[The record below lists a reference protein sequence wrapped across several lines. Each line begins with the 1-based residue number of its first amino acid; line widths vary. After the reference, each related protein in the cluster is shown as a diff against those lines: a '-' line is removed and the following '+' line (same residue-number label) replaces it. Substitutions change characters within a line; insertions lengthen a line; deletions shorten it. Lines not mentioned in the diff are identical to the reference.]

1 MGYAWIMK
9 QLDKSRTLQI
19 IVFFTFLNTIAI
31 TPFWNK
37 DGMIIP
43 KLIIMFTLSMYLLPI
58 IITNRFLILSSKITR
73 FIVIIQC
80 VLLVQNLIV
89 LISSSA
95 PIEQQVFGRT
105 GRGLGLVTTF
115 SLAIVLIVTMLL
127 VERNKENKILIG
139 LILSGLISSLYS
151 ILQSFGIDL
160 LKWDSRTNG
169 VIGTLGNPNFQSA
182 FAAMV
187 LVPSIL
193 YFTKSHKQYL
203 LALIMFMFFSFT
215 IYRTQSTQ
223 GIIAGFFSIAVA
235 LIIYS
240 WYRNKLLFVFMLLS
254 ALISALFAI
263 LGMLNMGPISG
274 YLYKV
279 SVQSRGDF
287 WRAAFNT
294 ANENPIFGVGLD
306 SFGDY
311 SLKYRD
317 EVAANHSFAEYTDNA
332 HNFFLEHAATG
343 GYPSAILNLL
353 ITVSVLLAFMNI
365 QRSIKKFDAT
375 TVSLFSSWAAFQMTA
390 VISPGNLVTMHWNAI
405 LSGAILGI
413 AKFVSPSPSPSQA
426 PVTKANEGKIKS
438 PTLVSSTFAITA
450 LVVLFP
456 LFNVDRM
463 QLTGMKTGNANL
475 VIKATTSYPESTV
488 RYSLISREL
497 LNSGLTQQ
505 SLELSRSG
513 TRFNPNSAGLW
524 ALVLVNPNAQKGERI
539 EAREKIL
546 QLDPFNVEVRNFI
559 P

>member
-1 MGYAWIMK
+1 MK
-9 QLDKSRTLQI
+9 QLDKSSTLQI
-19 IVFFTFLNTIAI
+19 ILFFTLLHTIAI

-43 KLIIMFTLSMYLLPI
+43 KLIIMFILSMYLSPI
-58 IITNRFLILSSKITR
+58 IIKNRHLIPSSKITK
-73 FIVIIQC
+73 IVVIIQC
-80 VLLVQNLIV
+80 VLLLQNLIV
-89 LISSSA
+89 LVTSSA
-95 PIEQQVFGRT
+95 PLEQQVFGRT
-105 GRGLGLVTTF
+105 GRGLGFITTF
-115 SLAIVLIVTMLL
+115 SLSIILIATMLL
-127 VERNKENKILIG
+127 VERNKKNYILFG
-139 LILSGLISSLYS
+139 LIISGFISSLYS

-193 YFTKSHKQYL
+193 YFTKSNKQYL
-203 LALIMFMFFSFT
+203 LALLMFLFFAFT

-240 WYRNKLLFVFMLLS
+240 WYRNKLFFVFMLLS
-254 ALISALFAI
+254 GSASACFAI

-294 ANENPIFGVGLD
+294 ANDNPIFGVGLD

-317 EVAANHSFAEYTDNA
+317 EIAANHSFAEYTDNA
-332 HNFFLEHAATG
+332 HNFFLEYAATG

-353 ITVSVLLAFMNI
+353 ITIFVLLAFVII
-365 QRSIKKFDAT
+365 QRSIKKFDVT
-375 TVSLFSSWAAFQMTA
+375 IVSLFSAWAAFQMTT

-405 LSGAILGI
+405 ISGAILGI
-413 AKFVSPSPSPSQA
+413 AKFVSPSQSPASK
-426 PVTKANEGKIKS
+426 VSESKIKTT
-438 PTLVSSTFAITA
+438 TLVSSMLGITA
-450 LVVLFP
+450 LVIVFP

-463 QLTGMKTGNANL
+463 QLTGMQTGDANL
-475 VIKATTSYPESTV
+475 VMKATTSYPESTV

-505 SLELSRSG
+505 SLELARSG
-513 TRFNPNSAGLW
+513 TKFNPNSAGLW
-524 ALVLVNPNAQKGERI
+524 ALILVNPNAQKGERL
-539 EAREKIL
+539 EAKERIL
-546 QLDPFNVEVRNFI
+546 ELDPFNMEVQNFI